1 MKVSHDNS
9 KTPTDA
15 IKRFWDGY
23 INYLTNQRVK
33 PNTCRWYVRRV
44 EQYIE
49 ANNGK
54 KLARHQPEDIA
65 DFFQKTGREGQLK
78 DWQFRQCVDAIRTLF
93 EWLDLEMRHQ
103 VDWQYWLDSAQS
115 LPPDHR
121 TIARDTPVRSQQI
134 QHEDAKRA
142 SSGLRE
148 RYAELRQLLIT
159 EIRRRAYAIST
170 EQTYEHWL
178 FSYIAFH
185 NGRDPREMSGGDI
198 VKYLEY
204 LAVERNISAS
214 TQNLALNAL
223 VFFYQEVL
231 HRPLGELDDF
241 TRARR
246 SRRLPVVLSRQEIG
260 GLLDKLKGMSW
271 LMAALQDGTGMR
283 LMECIRLWVQDIDFA
298 YQQIF
303 VRAGKGM
310 KDRVVPLPGRLVD
323 QLKEHLETIHQLHKD
338 DLANGYGEVYLPGAL
353 AKKYRNAEKDW
364 SWQYVFPSGKLSV
377 DPRSGVVR
385 RHHLH
390 ERSLQKAISKAA
402 RKAKIYKRVSSHT
415 LRHSFATHLLEDGY
429 GRFLLLQ
436 NLHTLH
442 PVDNIRTIQDKSDG
456 IRFGRTK
463 YARRVK
469 TMDGFHQLLGHK
481 DVSTTMIVSPSILLP
496 ATLVHPEHRIR
507 MY

>member
-1 MKVSHDNS
+1 M
-9 KTPTDA
+9 P
-15 IKRFWDGY
+15 
-23 INYLTNQRVK
+23 
-33 PNTCRWYVRRV
+33 
-44 EQYIE
+44 
-49 ANNGK
+49 
-54 KLARHQPEDIA
+54 
-65 DFFQKTGREGQLK
+65 
-78 DWQFRQCVDAIRTLF
+78 
-93 EWLDLEMRHQ
+93 
-103 VDWQYWLDSAQS
+103 
-115 LPPDHR
+115 
-121 TIARDTPVRSQQI
+121 
-134 QHEDAKRA
+134 
-142 SSGLRE
+142 GLRE

-231 HRPLGELDDF
+231 HRPLGELVDF

-260 GLLDKLKGMSW
+260 GLLGQLKGTSW
-271 LMAALQDGTGMR
+271 LMAALQYGTGMR
-283 LMECIRLWVQDIDFA
+283 LMECIRLRVQDIDFA

-364 SWQYVFPSGKLSV
+364 RWQYVFPSGKLSV

-429 GRFLLLQ
+429 
-436 NLHTLH
+436 
-442 PVDNIRTIQDKSDG
+442 DIRTVQE
-456 IRFGRTK
+456 
-463 YARRVK
+463 
-469 TMDGFHQLLGHK
+469 LLGHAN
-481 DVSTTMIVSPSILLP
+481 VSTTMIYTHVLNRGGRGVKSPLDVNI
-496 ATLVHPEHRIR
+496 
-507 MY
+507 